1 VTDSLVPDKVV
12 ALELEEPLVMASW
25 ERALVEAATQ
35 AAGGE
40 NPIENIDHESKVI
53 EIKRDA
59 RIEPSVLRAIERAV
73 EELGIGYRVEQLG

>member
-1 VTDSLVPDKVV
+1 
-12 ALELEEPLVMASW
+12 MASW

-40 NPIENIDHESKVI
+40 NPIENIDHEARVI

-59 RIEPSVLRAIERAV
+59 PVAFCV
-73 EELGIGYRVEQLG
+73 MGH